1 MRNPFVT
8 IDKALA
14 ERGAPKRSSHWPAIR
29 RAHLAIE
36 GWCRGCG
43 RISNLEVHHCEPFH
57 INPSREL
64 DPTNLLTLCEA
75 IGHQCHLKL
84 GHHGNWR
91 KFNPD
96 ARKQCC
102 VPNPRSAPGAP
113 SLTFVVTPPVIRIL
127 LAFILCLLTACT
139 VTRYQA
145 GDHKFVRATLGTN
158 VIAQQLF
165 VMILPDGTRTLM
177 LGSLNQNQSEA
188 SKSIAE
194 GVTTALTRSLRP

>member
-1 MRNPFVT
+1 MRNPFV
-8 IDKALA
+8 ILDKAMALH
-14 ERGAPKRSSHWPAIR
+14 GDPKRSSHWPAIR

-57 INPSREL
+57 INPFREL
-64 DPTNLLTLCEA
+64 DPTNLITLCEA

-84 GHHGNWR
+84 GHLGNWR
-91 KFNPD
+91 KVNP
-96 ARKQCC
+96 AVREQCL
-102 VPNPRSAPGAP
+102 VPNPRAKPGAP
-113 SLTFVVTPPVIRIL
+113 SLTFVVTPPGIRIL

-139 VTRYQA
+139 VTTYQA
-145 GDHKFVRATLGTN
+145 GDHKFVRASLGTN

-165 VMILPDGTRTLM
+165 VMILPNGTRMLM

-194 GVTTALTRSLRP
+194 GVTTALTKAILP